1 MESLY
6 DKANTRLTRL
16 KNTGYD
22 YEGKIFKKSLSPLIM
37 ADPTRASI
45 LNEYEKMVFFLIEK
59 AKMVKTFYNYTVS
72 KDYKKLN

>member
-37 ADPTRASI
+37 SDPTRASI
-45 LNEYEKMVFFLIEK
+45 LNEYEKMVIFLIEK
-59 AKMVKTFYNYTVS
+59 AKMIKTFYNYTVS